1 MRDDPVEKLARL
13 LARLPGIGEKSGAR
27 LAHYIWRAPGR
38 YADELALAVR
48 EVRERVQACPV
59 CGKPSVAAPCEICS
73 DPDRDHG
80 VIMVVEEPQ
89 DLAAIEKTGAFT
101 GTYHVL
107 MGTLSPLAGRGP
119 DDLNIASLIERAR
132 DEKVREIIL
141 ATNPSA
147 EGDATAAFIEESL
160 AAIGRDLNVSRL
172 ARGIPTGSQI
182 KYLDPLSLE
191 QAIKD
196 RRGRGA

>member
-1 MRDDPVEKLARL
+1 
-13 LARLPGIGEKSGAR
+13 
-27 LAHYIWRAPGR
+27 
-38 YADELALAVR
+38 
-48 EVRERVQACPV
+48 
-59 CGKPSVAAPCEICS
+59 
-73 DPDRDHG
+73 
-80 VIMVVEEPQ
+80 MVVEEPQ
-89 DLAAIEKTGAFT
+89 DLAAVEKTGSFT

-119 DDLNIASLIERAR
+119 DDLNLASLIGRAR
-132 DEKVREIIL
+132 GDEVREIIL

-147 EGDATAAFIEESL
+147 EGDATAAFLEAEL
-160 AAIGRDLNVSRL
+160 AAVGRELKVSRL

-196 RRGRGA
+196 RRKV